1 MDGHRPVVLV
11 TGASGGIGADLA
23 RVFAREGHD
32 LALVARSADKL
43 EALAGEIEAMGRMR
57 PFTLSLDLAQPQA
70 CDALALALDEAGLTP
85 FILINNAGFG
95 LAGRA
100 AMLERAGQIEM
111 IDLNIRALTELTL
124 RFLPAVI
131 AGRGRIM
138 NVASVAGFLP
148 GPGMAVYYATK
159 AYVVSF
165 SQALS
170 QELEGAGVTVTA
182 LCPGVTATD
191 FHARAGLDANLMKNL
206 PSMSSRVVA
215 EAGYKGLMKGR
226 RLVVPG
232 LFNKLVTGL
241 LPLMPNGLLLPVMGR
256 MQDRRKGT

>member
-1 MDGHRPVVLV
+1 MDGHRPVVLI

-23 RVFAREGHD
+23 RVAARHGHD

-43 EALAGEIEAMGRMR
+43 QALADEIAAAGRTR
-57 PFTLSLDLAQPQA
+57 PFILPLDLAQPQA
-70 CDALALALDEAGLTP
+70 CEALALALDEAGLTP
-85 FILINNAGFG
+85 AMLINNAGFG

-124 RFLPAVI
+124 RFLPAVM

-148 GPGMAVYYATK
+148 GPGMAVYYASK

-170 QELEGAGVTVTA
+170 QELEGSGVTVTA

-191 FHARAGLDANLMKNL
+191 FHARAGLEMHLSKWMK
-206 PSMSSRVVA
+206 PMSSQEVA
-215 EAGYKGLMKGR
+215 EAGFEGMMKGR

-232 LFNKLVTGL
+232 LFNKFATGIV
-241 LPLMPNGLLLPVMGR
+241 PFMPNGLLLPVIAR
-256 MQDRRKGT
+256 MQDKRRDA

>member
-1 MDGHRPVVLV
+1 MNAHRPVVLI

-23 RVFAREGHD
+23 RIFAREGHD
-32 LALVARSADKL
+32 LALVARSGDRL
-43 EALAGEIEAMGRMR
+43 EALAAEIAATGRAR
-57 PFTLSLDLAQPQA
+57 PFVLPLDLAQPQA
-70 CDALALALDEAGLTP
+70 CEALALALDEAGLTP
-85 FILINNAGFG
+85 TMLINNAGFG

-124 RFLPAVI
+124 RFMPAVI

-148 GPGMAVYYATK
+148 GPGMAVYYASK

-170 QELEGAGVTVTA
+170 QELEGSGVTVTA

-191 FHARAGLDANLMKNL
+191 FHARAGLDASLLKNM
-206 PSMSSRVVA
+206 PSMSSMVVA
-215 EAGYKGLMKGR
+215 QAGYDGLMKGR

-232 LFNKLVTGL
+232 LFNRLTTRL
-241 LPLMPNGLLLPVMGR
+241 LPFMPNGLLLPVMAR
-256 MQDRRKGT
+256 MQERRKGK

>member
-1 MDGHRPVVLV
+1 MDGHRPVVLI

-23 RVFAREGHD
+23 RVFAREGYD

-43 EALAGEIEAMGRMR
+43 EALAEEIEALGHTR
-57 PFTLSLDLAQPQA
+57 PFTLSLDLSRPQA
-70 CDALALALDEAGLTP
+70 CEALALALDEAGLTP
-85 FILINNAGFG
+85 STLINNAGFG

-182 LCPGVTATD
+182 LCPGVASMTRRQSAGRGKVRANPQAGAAGTEASCARRMAQ
-191 FHARAGLDANLMKNL
+191 FHG
-206 PSMSSRVVA
+206 
-215 EAGYKGLMKGR
+215 
-226 RLVVPG
+226 
-232 LFNKLVTGL
+232 
-241 LPLMPNGLLLPVMGR
+241 
-256 MQDRRKGT
+256 

>member
-1 MDGHRPVVLV
+1 MNAHRPVVLI

-23 RVFAREGHD
+23 RVFSREGHD
-32 LALVARSADKL
+32 VALVARSSDKL
-43 EALAGEIEAMGRMR
+43 DALASEIEATGRTR
-57 PFTLSLDLAQPQA
+57 PFTLPLDLAQPQA
-70 CDALALALDEAGLTP
+70 CEALALALDEAGLTP
-85 FILINNAGFG
+85 AMLVNNAGFG

-111 IDLNIRALTELTL
+111 IDLNVRALTELTL

-148 GPGMAVYYATK
+148 GPGMAVYYASK

-170 QELEGAGVTVTA
+170 QELEGSGVSVTA

-191 FHARAGLDANLMKNL
+191 FHQRAGLEMNLSKWMQ
-206 PSMSSRVVA
+206 PMSSHDVA
-215 EAGYKGLMKGR
+215 ESGFQGMMKGR

-232 LFNKLVTGL
+232 LFNKLARGV
-241 LPLMPNGLLLPVMGR
+241 LPFMPNGLLLPVIGR
-256 MQDRRKGT
+256 MQDQRKGS